1 MLFTILAKKNL
12 ITKKINYEV
21 GDYQYFKYKEVGV
34 LKVIKT
40 IRWPYH
46 VIVWSHQSDTV
57 YKTNGDYRLEIDQ

>member
-1 MLFTILAKKNL
+1 MLFTVFGKKNL
-12 ITKKINYEV
+12 IAKKINYEV

-40 IRWPYH
+40 IRWQYH

-57 YKTNGDYRLEIDQ
+57 YKTNGDCRLEIDQ

>member
-1 MLFTILAKKNL
+1 MLFTVFGKKNL

-40 IRWPYH
+40 IRWQYH

-57 YKTNGDYRLEIDQ
+57 YKTNGDCRLEIDQ

>member
-1 MLFTILAKKNL
+1 MLFTVFGKKNL
-12 ITKKINYEV
+12 ITKKNNCEV
-21 GDYQYFKYKEVGV
+21 GDYQYFKYKEVCV

-57 YKTNGDYRLEIDQ
+57 YKINGDCRLEIDQ

>member
-40 IRWPYH
+40 IRWQYH
-46 VIVWSHQSDTV
+46 VIVWSH
-57 YKTNGDYRLEIDQ
+57 